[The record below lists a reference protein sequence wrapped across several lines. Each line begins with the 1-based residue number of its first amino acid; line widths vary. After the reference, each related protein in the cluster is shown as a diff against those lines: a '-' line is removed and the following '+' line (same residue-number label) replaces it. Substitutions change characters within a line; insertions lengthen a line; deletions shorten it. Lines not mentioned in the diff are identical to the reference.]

1 MNAFKNVVLKIY
13 SSSFVF
19 NMRLL
24 IISFVGFLAFYFPPE
39 MNIDFGDERDS
50 TQWYVIND
58 GVMGGVSTGKLFE
71 NDSSVVFKGEIS
83 FDNNGGFASFRN
95 TFTRYD
101 LSAYDTLEIRY
112 RQSGQTFSFRLEFDR
127 RYWMPTYKIILEDDS
142 GDWQTLQAPIS
153 SLRKSRMGEFT
164 GGGMSEALKS
174 KVRRMGFINEGKKEG
189 PFELEIDYIKLR

>member
-1 MNAFKNVVLKIY
+1 
-13 SSSFVF
+13 
-19 NMRLL
+19 MRLL
-24 IISFVGFLAFYFPPE
+24 VISIVSFSLIYFQSD

-71 NDSSVVFKGEIS
+71 NDSSVVFTGEIS

-95 TFTRYD
+95 AFTRYD

-112 RQSGQTFSFRLEFDR
+112 RQTGQIFSFRLEFDR
-127 RYWMPTYKIILEDDS
+127 RYWMPTYKIVLENDS
-142 GDWQTLQAPIS
+142 GEWQTLQAPLS
-153 SLRKSRMGEFT
+153 SLKKSRMGSFT
-164 GGGMSEALKS
+164 GGSMNEALKS
-174 KVRRMGFINEGKKEG
+174 QVRRMGFINEGKKEG